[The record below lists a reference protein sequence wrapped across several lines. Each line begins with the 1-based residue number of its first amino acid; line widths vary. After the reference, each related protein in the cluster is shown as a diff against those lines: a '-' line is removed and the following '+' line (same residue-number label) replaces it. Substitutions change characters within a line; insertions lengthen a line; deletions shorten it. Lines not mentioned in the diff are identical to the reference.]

1 MRAVTIHAA
10 GDIRVNN
17 VADAQLEKPTDA
29 VVKVAAACVCGSDLW
44 PYRSDEEVDPGA
56 RMGHEYVGQ
65 VTEIGAEV
73 QDIQV
78 GDWVVGFFV
87 ASCGKCEICQAGYPS
102 GCVNREFMGGVGTQA
117 EYARI
122 PLADGTL
129 VKLPAE
135 PNDDQLRHVLA
146 ASDVLGTGWFGADV
160 AGAGEGK
167 IIGVVGDGAV
177 GLSAVLAAKQMGA
190 ERIVVSSRHETRQ
203 ELAKK
208 FGATDIIPERGEEF
222 VEKVKELTDGVGLHG
237 CVEAVGTDG
246 SMKQAIGAT
255 CRGGNVG
262 FVGVSHGV
270 ELDGQELFF
279 SQVSLEGGPAPV
291 RKYLPELVELI
302 YAGKITPGDVFD
314 KTLSLEDAAA
324 GYAAMD
330 RREAIKV
337 MLKP

>member
-1 MRAVTIHAA
+1 
-10 GDIRVNN
+10 
-17 VADAQLEKPTDA
+17 
-29 VVKVAAACVCGSDLW
+29 
-44 PYRSDEEVDPGA
+44 
-56 RMGHEYVGQ
+56 MGHEYVGQ
-65 VTEIGAEV
+65 VTEIGADV

-78 GDWVVGFFV
+78 GDWVVGSFV
-87 ASCGKCEICQAGYPS
+87 ASCGKCEICQADYPS
-102 GCVNREFMGGVGTQA
+102 GCVNREFMGAVGTQA

-146 ASDVLGTGWFGADV
+146 ASDVL
-160 AGAGEGK
+160 
-167 IIGVVGDGAV
+167 
-177 GLSAVLAAKQMGA
+177 
-190 ERIVVSSRHETRQ
+190 
-203 ELAKK
+203 
-208 FGATDIIPERGEEF
+208 
-222 VEKVKELTDGVGLHG
+222 TDGVGLHG

-255 CRGGNVG
+255 RRGGNVG